1 MPKLAIKAGT
11 TSKLVDLFVQDS
23 SSNVGAGLTGLAFG
37 TASLTCYYYREGAA
51 SAVQISLLTMTLG
64 TWTTAGFIVV
74 DGTNLPGV
82 YQLGVP
88 DAAFAAGAKSC
99 VIMLKG
105 AANMA
110 PCVLEIELTA
120 VDNQSATAFV
130 TGINSLAPP
139 TNWNLESIDASGRL
153 DVIKINGTSQTA
165 RDIGASVLLSS
176 GAGTGQLDFTS
187 GVVKANLAQIL
198 GTALTETAGL
208 LAAGFKQFFNI
219 SSPTST
225 MNLVTAVTTLTTYT
239 GNTPQTGD
247 SYAVVNSGTF
257 GNAQLVRST
266 TPANTLTVDSSH
278 RVAEVALTDT
288 LTTYT
293 GNTVQTG
300 DSFARIGAAGAGLTA
315 LGDARLADLDA
326 TVSSR
331 STYAGGAVASVT
343 AAVTVGTNNDKTGY
357 GLSAAA
363 VQAIWDALTSALT
376 TVGSIGKLLATN
388 IDALISSRTKPA
400 DTQAAVTTV
409 TNLTN
414 APGAGDFTATMKTS
428 LNAATPA
435 VTVTDKT
442 GFALTSAYDPA
453 KTAAQAG
460 DAMALTSGERTTL
473 TGVIW
478 AAASRTLTSFGT
490 LAADAAAAVW
500 GSVTRTLSAFGF
512 TVTTDVSSTV
522 TTNLDATVSS
532 RLATSGYTAPPSAI
546 QNADAL
552 LIRNWASVASPA
564 AHSVLNALR
573 GLGTVNRVTVDYTGN
588 TITVYAEDGTT
599 IAYTIPITTATGITK
614 TICGVTP

>member
-11 TSKLVDLFVQDS
+11 TSKLVDIFVQDS

-37 TASLTCYYYREGAA
+37 TGSLTCYYYREGAA

-105 AANMA
+105 ATNMA

-120 VDNQSATAFV
+120 VDNQSATAFI
-130 TGINSLAPP
+130 TGVNSLAPP
-139 TNWNLESIDASGRL
+139 TNWNLESIDSNGRL

-176 GAGTGQLDFTS
+176 GTGTGQLDFTS

-198 GTALTETAGL
+198 STALTETAGL

-225 MNLVTAVTTLTTYT
+225 MNLVTAVT
-239 GNTPQTGD
+239 
-247 SYAVVNSGTF
+247 
-257 GNAQLVRST
+257 
-266 TPANTLTVDSSH
+266 
-278 RVAEVALTDT
+278 T

-376 TVGSIGKLLATN
+376 TVGSIGKLLVTN

-435 VTVTDKT
+435 VTVSDKT

-500 GSVTRTLSAFGF
+500 ATATRTLSAFGF
-512 TVTTDVSSTV
+512 TVTTDVSATI
-522 TTNLDATVSS
+522 TTNVDTTVSS
-532 RLATSGYTAPPSAI
+532 RLATSGYTAPPTAI

-552 LIRNWASVASPA
+552 LIRDWASVASPA

-573 GLGTVNRVTVDYTGN
+573 GLGTTNKVTVDYTGN
-588 TITVYAEDGTT
+588 TITVYEEGGTT

-614 TICGVTP
+614 TITGVTP